1 MRLMRETWEKDKSRM
16 IKPVV
21 CDLDVH
27 MTNVV
32 NKSTAMQTQRQIR
45 LDDVFGCD
53 RKLHKVVNWI
63 IPSWKCLTN

>member
-1 MRLMRETWEKDKSRM
+1 M

-53 RKLHKVVNWI
+53 RKLHKVVN
-63 IPSWKCLTN
+63 